1 MKSKGIKLSENE
13 KQELIRLHSS
23 IKEGKI
29 RDRIKAI
36 ILLNDG
42 YSKAEVER
50 ILLITKRTILKIQ
63 NKYLKKGIEALLVD
77 NNIGYEGKLTVEEK
91 EELKKDLREKIFS
104 TAKEVCE
111 HVRNKFKKEYKSE
124 SMVQLLHRLGFSYKK
139 TKQVPA
145 KADKEKQK
153 DFVKKYEEL
162 KEKLPKNA
170 KIYFMDAV
178 HPQFNSIPAYAWIEK
193 GKDKEIKSNTGR
205 ERININGLFSPQ
217 DFEIITREDDKIDS
231 ESTLKLLKE
240 AEKKHPELD
249 FIYVIRDNAKSILI

>member
-124 SMVQLLHRLGFSYKK
+124 SMVQLLHRLGFS
-139 TKQVPA
+139 
-145 KADKEKQK
+145 
-153 DFVKKYEEL
+153 
-162 KEKLPKNA
+162 
-170 KIYFMDAV
+170 
-178 HPQFNSIPAYAWIEK
+178 
-193 GKDKEIKSNTGR
+193 
-205 ERININGLFSPQ
+205 
-217 DFEIITREDDKIDS
+217 
-231 ESTLKLLKE
+231 
-240 AEKKHPELD
+240 
-249 FIYVIRDNAKSILI
+249 